1 MTEIHLFYPLIFIF
15 AIIVI
20 FVLSRVYKDKLD
32 NRKDIHF
39 KDKDVEITSEAF
51 KRIGEIK
58 DGTPNEIIL
67 NLQNVENNKEIYLHD
82 KKIEELEEKVEFLLN
97 ENDDLRAA
105 YKILQSKF
113 DALTKVVG
121 REI

>member
-1 MTEIHLFYPLIFIF
+1 MTEIHIFYPLLFVL
-15 AIIVI
+15 AIIII
-20 FVLSRVYKDKLD
+20 FVLARVYNDKI
-32 NRKDIHF
+32 NFKKDIHF

-51 KRIGEIK
+51 KRIGEVK

-82 KKIEELEEKVEFLLN
+82 KKIDELEEKVEFLLN
-97 ENDDLRAA
+97 ENGDLRAA